1 MEYAGYVRRGAPTD
15 WSKVTG
21 DIAQR
26 IGAVEESREKERDKL
41 EKLFADTTKVI
52 GDVEMGMNPEFN
64 ETILYTADKARDLVY
79 DAYKKLKSGQM
90 SPREYR
96 NIQNNVQARWAEYD
110 TAVKQKNNR
119 FAEIEKRTR
128 EGTNSEM
135 ELWQNK
141 KAAEMAAFKEYS
153 LEWGSNGNLVYAK
166 RDDKGN
172 IIPGSVMPISALNK
186 TPNVLV
192 DRFNLTEKVGKYKK
206 NFGAFE
212 IEEGGFILGGAAV
225 EEKFNKAKE
234 SVIGSLY
241 TNDNDYG
248 RALVDSGYDNFV
260 LYQEGEEVPE
270 GTTEDG
276 TPLAIK
282 MVLDK
287 KSKTWTAVPT
297 EKQKAYAR
305 RMAGQA
311 IDTMVGYKKRKV
323 KQPSTKDTKYKK
335 TSMLNYEL
343 AVSASKGNNLDRL
356 VGFDSGDY
364 VIQNAIDQGD
374 NIRLTLVKGQG
385 DKQET
390 AYRNVP
396 KGDAIKMMQY
406 VDNSKTY
413 SAAKTSFDE
422 GRKIY
427 MAAHDGKEF
436 TVEEAALQ
444 PLPRYEFAALSDD
457 EKESKIKKYRKLQTL
472 NADDEDNEKTII
484 SDLQQEILGEIDFL
498 GGRLSTDDIK
508 ITLEDNEIKINIPGS
523 KEEFNI
529 DVDYKDWILGIGS
542 PTPQK
547 MAKTIENIVNA
558 YIDQENKQRE
568 SGKAEEEK
576 PTGPKG
582 GDEKKIVGGTA
593 IFKNGKWVMKK

>member
-26 IGAVEESREKERDKL
+26 IGAVEEGREKERDKL

-64 ETILYTADKARDLVY
+64 ETILYTADKGRELVY

-276 TPLAIK
+276 TPLAVK
-282 MVLDK
+282 MIFDK
-287 KSKTWTAVPT
+287 ESKTWTSVPT

-323 KQPSTKDTKYKK
+323 KQPSTKLPSQSKIDKQQSY
-335 TSMLNYEL
+335 LDAYEL
-343 AVSASKGNNLDRL
+343 THKIAGGDKNTLDTLIDTEIKAGTVDSYKVYPDRVELFIKEDMAKAEKADKLYEPITIDRNNPEEAFKHVLKYSSPADLKTGWKYGKAQFGGKEETIEIVEGRTDMSPAAIFSESDDIENKEDYSIIKKL
-356 VGFDSGDY
+356 LTSNTTSSEDSRKKMSDY
-364 VIQNAIDQGD
+364 VKDHISEKVKMLGGGVVSPNDIKVTFSNNNQDVTIQVGD
-374 NIRLTLVKGQG
+374 GEPQKVPAKITSTLTDPFRWSK
-385 DKQET
+385 DPDIK
-390 AYRNVP
+390 RF
-396 KGDAIKMMQY
+396 GDAI
-406 VDNSKTY
+406 VNAINS
-413 SAAKTSFDE
+413 
-422 GRKIY
+422 
-427 MAAHDGKEF
+427 
-436 TVEEAALQ
+436 
-444 PLPRYEFAALSDD
+444 
-457 EKESKIKKYRKLQTL
+457 
-472 NADDEDNEKTII
+472 
-484 SDLQQEILGEIDFL
+484 
-498 GGRLSTDDIK
+498 
-508 ITLEDNEIKINIPGS
+508 
-523 KEEFNI
+523 
-529 DVDYKDWILGIGS
+529 YKD
-542 PTPQK
+542 K
-547 MAKTIENIVNA
+547 YN
-558 YIDQENKQRE
+558 E
-568 SGKAEEEK
+568 SLKA
-576 PTGPKG
+576 
-582 GDEKKIVGGTA
+582 GGTA
-593 IFKNGKWVMKK
+593 PGNLNLNASKRN